1 MKVLGF
7 GIVYSKPN
15 KFDSDFNGGV
25 PSTHLRKTKSLAGI
39 HGGTDLL
46 GVKA

>member
-15 KFDSDFNGGV
+15 KLDSYFNGGV
-25 PSTHLRKTKSLAGI
+25 PSTHLRKTKFLAGI

-46 GVKA
+46 VMKA